1 MAQMII
7 NGEHVDAQ
15 SGATMEVRNP
25 ATGEVVGTVPKA
37 DAGDTRRAI
46 EAAAAAFPAWS
57 KTAPHKRAQ
66 ILMQASA
73 CVRANLD
80 DVAGR
85 LTSEQGKPIR
95 DSRIEAERFADNI
108 EIYAG
113 LIAGGALSGKHVPLP
128 SQKAM
133 GLVVRRPIGVVGA
146 IIPWNFP
153 LTLMANKIA
162 PAMAVGN
169 TVVVKPASTTP
180 LATLRIAE
188 LMTEAGLPAGVLNVV
203 TGPGSVVGEE
213 LLRNPLVRK
222 IGFTGETG
230 TGKQVA
236 RSAAD
241 ELKHVTLELGG
252 SDAAIVCDDAD
263 LDLAARNVAIGRFFN
278 AGQACLAI
286 KRLYV
291 FDSVADEFISRIA
304 ARAKRLKLGSGAD
317 PSTQMGPLHTEK
329 QRAEIESQLADA
341 VDRGGKVVAG
351 GKRPAGDEFNNGY
364 YFEPTVVV
372 DVPEGARVWTEE
384 TFGPLLPIMRVKDLD
399 EALTRAND
407 SEFGLGSSIFT
418 RDMARAQRA
427 IDELEAGYTWVNAV
441 QIAHDELP
449 FGGTKHSGYGK
460 EHGTEVLDYYTE
472 QKSVVVAS

>member
-7 NGEHVDAQ
+7 NGEPVDAA

-25 ATGEVVGTVPKA
+25 ATGEVVATVPKA
-37 DAGDTRRAI
+37 DANDTRRAI
-46 EAAAAAFPAWS
+46 EAAAAAFPSWS
-57 KTAPHKRAQ
+57 KTAPHKRAH

-80 DVAGR
+80 DVASR

-95 DSRIEAERFADNI
+95 DSRIEAERFCDNI

-188 LMTEAGLPAGVLNVV
+188 LMTDAGLPAGVLNVV

-213 LLRNPLVRK
+213 LIRNPLVRK

-286 KRLYV
+286 KRVFV
-291 FDSVADEFISRIA
+291 FDNVADEFIDKIA
-304 ARAKRLKLGSGAD
+304 ARAKRLKLGSGTD
-317 PSTQMGPLHTEK
+317 PSAQMGPLHTEK

-341 VDRGGKVVAG
+341 VESGGKIVAG
-351 GKRPAGDEFNNGY
+351 GKRPAGEEFSKGY

-399 EALTRAND
+399 EALARANE

-418 RDMARAQRA
+418 RDMTRAQRA

>member
-7 NGEHVDAQ
+7 NGERVGAA

-25 ATGEVVGTVPKA
+25 ATGDVVDTVPKA
-37 DAGDTRRAI
+37 DAADTRRAI
-46 EAAAAAFPAWS
+46 DAAAAAFAAWS
-57 KTAPHKRAQ
+57 KTPAHKRAHV
-66 ILMQASA
+66 LMQATA
-73 CVRANLD
+73 CVRERLD
-80 DVAGR
+80 EVAQL

-95 DSRIEAERFADNI
+95 DAKIEAERFADNI

-113 LIAGGALSGKHVPLP
+113 LIAGGALAGKHVPLP

-133 GLVVRRPIGVVGA
+133 GLVVRKPIGVVGA

-180 LATLRIAE
+180 LATLRLAE
-188 LMTEAGLPAGVLNVV
+188 LMLEGGLPAGVLNVV

-213 LLRNPLVRK
+213 IIRNPLVRK

-263 LDLAARNVAIGRFFN
+263 LDLAAKNVAIGRFFN
-278 AGQACLAI
+278 AGQACLAV
-286 KRLYV
+286 KRVYV
-291 FDSVADEFISRIA
+291 FDSVADEFIDRIV
-304 ARAKRLKLGSGAD
+304 ARAKRLKLGSGTDA
-317 PSTQMGPLHTEK
+317 SAQMGPLHTEK
-329 QRAEIESQLADA
+329 QRAEIESQLGDA
-341 VDRGGKVVAG
+341 VERGGKLVAG
-351 GKRPAGDEFNNGY
+351 GKRPSGDQFSKGY

-399 EALTRAND
+399 EAIEKANA

-418 RDMARAQRA
+418 RDMNRAQRA

-472 QKSVVVAS
+472 QKSVVVAD